1 MNNTPE
7 LPDDAIAAIH
17 AKQKIAAIKMLREQF
32 GVGLK
37 EAKEMVDDYVVSQPA
52 EPTDHSPQTES
63 GIGRLILLCIIA
75 VFIYAGYQYAF
86 SP

>member
-17 AKQKIAAIKMLREQF
+17 ARRKIEAIKLLRERF

-37 EAKEMVDDYVVSQPA
+37 EAKEMVDDYVASQPA
-52 EPTDHSPQTES
+52 EPANHSPQTES
-63 GIGRLILLCIIA
+63 GIGRLILLCIVA
-75 VFIYAGYQYAF
+75 ALIYVGYQYAF